1 MSAHDRFTCEEAFR
15 RIDDYLDR
23 ELRADEMRLVEEHL
37 ETCAACTREFN
48 FEASVLRQVRAK
60 LERVAVPSD
69 LLGRILSMI
78 DEEPEGEPGG

>member
-78 DEEPEGEPGG
+78 EEEPESEPGG